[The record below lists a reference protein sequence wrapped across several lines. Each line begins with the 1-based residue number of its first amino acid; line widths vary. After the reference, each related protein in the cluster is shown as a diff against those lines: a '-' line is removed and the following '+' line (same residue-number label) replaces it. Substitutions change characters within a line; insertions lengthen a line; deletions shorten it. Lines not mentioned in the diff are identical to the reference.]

1 MYTPQ
6 WLQTWHWEVQPFRG
20 HFWLT
25 MSQNLPV
32 FWNGCEWCFTGKKME
47 HRCLCEQRIFV
58 FTAISYYY
66 CVKETTVL
74 QSAFYDWKQHYR
86 YTVHSILLYLQICIH
101 IQQIYIHI
109 YIFCMSIHLSLPSL
123 NRLSDIS
130 IPTQALL
137 PWWKHVVSWRC
148 HGDFLLEQFFS
159 NHTLVFS
166 WFIPFLSLNHS
177 AFFLSLWLLVS
188 PAEDPGWQLLWLCE
202 GQLMSLDSLVMR
214 MKVFS
219 GWPWASVTS
228 LAFSLL
234 SWTQICTNES
244 TPWAEMIS

>member
-1 MYTPQ
+1 MDMN
-6 WLQTWHWEVQPFRG
+6 G
-20 HFWLT
+20 A
-25 MSQNLPV
+25 LPV
-32 FWNGCEWCFTGKKME
+32 KRWN
-47 HRCLCEQRIFV
+47 IV
-58 FTAISYYY
+58 A
-66 CVKETTVL
+66 CVNSGFLYLRQFPIITVWKRL
-74 QSAFYDWKQHYR
+74 QCCKVHFMTENNIIDI
-86 YTVHSILLYLQICIH
+86 HSILLYLQICIH
-101 IQQIYIHI
+101 MQQIYIHI

-202 GQLMSLDSLVMR
+202 GQLMSLDSLVTR